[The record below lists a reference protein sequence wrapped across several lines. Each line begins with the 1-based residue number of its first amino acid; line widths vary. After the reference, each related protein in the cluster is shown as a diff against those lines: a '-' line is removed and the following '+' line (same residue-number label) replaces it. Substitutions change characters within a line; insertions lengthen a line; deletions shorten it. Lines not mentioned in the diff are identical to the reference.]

1 MVPLVFFRIIGLY
14 VSLVLVVGRF
24 VRLFF
29 SGLSTQVMF
38 QELPNV
44 DKVLKLCLDVY
55 MVREVRELSLEE
67 ELFAKLL
74 FIYRSPAT
82 LIKWTRQKLE

>member
-1 MVPLVFFRIIGLY
+1 M
-14 VSLVLVVGRF
+14 SLVLVVGRF
-24 VRLFF
+24 VRIFF
-29 SGLSTQVMF
+29 SGLSSQIMF

-55 MVREVRELSLEE
+55 MVREVFELKLEE

-74 FIYRSPAT
+74 FLYRSPET
-82 LIKWTRQKLE
+82 LIKWSRHKLD